1 MMKQK
6 IKQSGSKPP
15 MKLTAERKKMA
26 AASVLIGVMVLMWAR
41 VLLKNNQVSAETLI
55 VPAQTAASEVIK
67 PKIKL
72 NYIELPR
79 IKGRNDVLS
88 RDIFAGKK
96 WETMGAAANGIAKFK
111 HNENANEDLENTIEM
126 IGKELKLE
134 AVFSGKN
141 PQASVSGTLV
151 SLQSKLT
158 VKYEGD
164 QYEFKA
170 VAINDNEVVLE
181 CKGIQVKLSMI
192 KPNESAN

>member
-1 MMKQK
+1 MRVDC
-6 IKQSGSKPP
+6 G
-15 MKLTAERKKMA
+15 KKKNGRSF
-26 AASVLIGVMVLMWAR
+26 SVIGVMVLMWAR

-79 IKGRNDVLS
+79 IKGRNDVMS

-134 AVFSGKN
+134 ADFLGQKSAGIS
-141 PQASVSGTLV
+141 QRYVSFAGRQTD
-151 SLQSKLT
+151 SQ
-158 VKYEGD
+158 
-164 QYEFKA
+164 
-170 VAINDNEVVLE
+170 I
-181 CKGIQVKLSMI
+181 
-192 KPNESAN
+192 